1 MSDVSEGKDWCVEI
15 RKGLRIGPPA
25 TTGKGEA
32 KSEESAAKSA
42 AITKSAARVAKA
54 LNEFQ
59 KEVKAKKKAAPT
71 ADLGSFESG
80 MDAIAAGLKAAAE
93 KKDAAGVAAQ
103 EEKLTALKAE
113 LDRKILAEALES
125 LAAAKSTLSKLKAQ
139 ITSTFGGLPA
149 AIDVDFSKLDTALD
163 LESETDPVKIETA
176 AEAAGDTMAAID
188 EKARVLGGERTA
200 YLADLALI
208 EARVTGLASHT
219 AAAAVPVKA
228 LIDPIVVDLTAAK
241 ALATAHD
248 YAGAQKK
255 LVEIAGNCTT
265 AMAFA
270 NDHAHYQALLADRQT
285 RVDALTDPVPQA
297 EVQKM
302 VTDVKAKLTLA
313 KTNAAD
319 GKFGPAVKLLG
330 EVPQDCIDT
339 AWAIKKA
346 AEYAALRTDIDNK
359 IKGKEGTLEVTE
371 VGLYIPEMKRLYT
384 KSDYATTKDF
394 AKSIGILQR
403 ISALSYALYE
413 AIKIYK
419 KFKTEHLKA
428 KAKIKEL
435 KDHGGHDGV
444 PDPIARME
452 SDLVFAETKQT
463 EKKFIVAK
471 NVCINIVKIGDQALP
486 TAVAYKA
493 YIAVLK
499 DAETKIAP
507 YLGGDY
513 SEEVAIE
520 IQSVTN
526 WISWAKSK
534 ALAKDYAGAKD
545 DAEHA
550 LVHFGKVEIAY
561 RANAWVEE
569 RFIEVEPHLDDLANH
584 WDDAWAV
591 YQNVLSN
598 VGSASAVASIKP
610 FVDYGKAQAAT
621 ALAAAEAEPPNQD
634 LAVAQDK
641 LVEAIATLGK
651 AGMLLGMHGIY
662 KSLRKMADD
671 RLKAITDEDGKFTDV
686 LKAIETKIETDA
698 DGLAATC
705 DFKDAEYALDVA
717 TAWCAGTEANVKY
730 YTDYRALRNGA
741 IAAALAKLAT
751 AKGRAALDTEVAKFI
766 DDIAKAKN
774 LSERAEDKDAYEALK
789 ALEKEGA
796 VLRQKLDNY
805 DKAKKEEK
813 SSVTNKIGGIKDKP
827 IVAKEWAAI
836 KAAMVRIE
844 KCYQDRLFVE
854 VYNIAWRLYYDINAA
869 RAIVDRHA
877 AYEVERK
884 KAETALEKIR
894 AVTCPAIADDIK
906 TVELMYEKAKALA
919 DERVYKH
926 AMTQVMAVAPATVA
940 PIAIGKAQ
948 ALYLLSR
955 KAADDAITALNKD
968 FSNSG
973 AVTLQVEAQ
982 NVTLGNADAL
992 ANKKLYAEAKAL
1004 TDPIPAACAAARKLA
1019 ETQGEFDAALKKAEG
1034 GPSDSLDGLEDE
1046 IAGVTALLAKLVA
1059 RKLGG
1064 VIDNYIKQIK
1074 SKLATAEDQRKKGD
1088 AAKAREALAEAA
1100 SACVS
1105 ANTKADEHNQLDTA
1119 VKGAVK
1125 KVAAVRSK
1133 YPKPAA
1139 VKTSLDD
1146 IENYIA
1152 VAQADVDKGNFSAAL
1167 EQLHRA
1173 LEELSAV
1180 ETLGAD
1186 HEAYVAERK
1195 KIDPRVKTLAK
1206 HKCLYAAAKE
1216 YGEIRAWLVEADGK
1230 VGVGDYAE
1238 AMKFLVAA
1246 TDLCDVATLK
1256 ADMHDNQA
1264 ITDDAI
1270 KNILAKPGGD
1280 KELDKIIKGLDPQA
1294 KRKATKKALELR
1306 FDMRLEQ
1313 FSDTG
1318 SPKTK
1323 TTPKVEPTPDDDLG
1337 KKGPNILRFY
1347 DIMVKLPPRH
1357 TKGNPSLDLVQQ
1369 MGTEQDDGGSGSF
1382 SKATRKIKL
1391 TVGRANDKHAEVI
1404 CQEWELGAVDAN
1416 CKPAKG
1422 DPASTFNWTSAHEF
1436 GHTVDDSHGFMKKN
1450 GGSDAYGGWKEY
1462 GGATTEIAK
1471 AAAVEFEYDEKYI
1484 QSYLSQG
1491 AASPPDPGSVDPA
1504 VWDRRR
1510 IEAETWCDS
1519 IRVDRKIY
1527 YSASMCAKLKIG
1539 DRVYQEAYGK
1549 RWVSYLF
1556 KSRSQGVMGYQF
1568 RAPGEWFAELYAA
1581 YHTGK
1586 MNKSHPARKWLDK
1599 L

>member
-1 MSDVSEGKDWCVEI
+1 M
-15 RKGLRIGPPA
+15 
-25 TTGKGEA
+25 
-32 KSEESAAKSA
+32 
-42 AITKSAARVAKA
+42 
-54 LNEFQ
+54 
-59 KEVKAKKKAAPT
+59 
-71 ADLGSFESG
+71 
-80 MDAIAAGLKAAAE
+80 
-93 KKDAAGVAAQ
+93 
-103 EEKLTALKAE
+103 
-113 LDRKILAEALES
+113 
-125 LAAAKSTLSKLKAQ
+125 
-139 ITSTFGGLPA
+139 
-149 AIDVDFSKLDTALD
+149 
-163 LESETDPVKIETA
+163 
-176 AEAAGDTMAAID
+176 
-188 EKARVLGGERTA
+188 
-200 YLADLALI
+200 
-208 EARVTGLASHT
+208 
-219 AAAAVPVKA
+219 
-228 LIDPIVVDLTAAK
+228 
-241 ALATAHD
+241 
-248 YAGAQKK
+248 
-255 LVEIAGNCTT
+255 
-265 AMAFA
+265 
-270 NDHAHYQALLADRQT
+270 
-285 RVDALTDPVPQA
+285 
-297 EVQKM
+297 
-302 VTDVKAKLTLA
+302 
-313 KTNAAD
+313 
-319 GKFGPAVKLLG
+319 
-330 EVPQDCIDT
+330 
-339 AWAIKKA
+339 
-346 AEYAALRTDIDNK
+346 
-359 IKGKEGTLEVTE
+359 
-371 VGLYIPEMKRLYT
+371 
-384 KSDYATTKDF
+384 
-394 AKSIGILQR
+394 
-403 ISALSYALYE
+403 
-413 AIKIYK
+413 
-419 KFKTEHLKA
+419 
-428 KAKIKEL
+428 

-444 PDPIARME
+444 LEPFARME
-452 SDLVFAETKQT
+452 SDLVFAEAKQVA
-463 EKKFIVAK
+463 KAFVVAK

-499 DAETKIAP
+499 DVETKIAP
-507 YLGGDY
+507 YLGGGYKD
-513 SEEVAIE
+513 SVQNEIE
-520 IQSVTN
+520 GVKE
-526 WISWAKSK
+526 WISAAKSK
-534 ALAKDYAGAKD
+534 ALAKDYAGAKG
-545 DAEHA
+545 DAERA
-550 LVHFGKVEIAY
+550 LVYFGKVKIA
-561 RANAWVEE
+561 ADAIDWLDDC
-569 RFIEVEPHLDDLANH
+569 FGKIGPHLDDLANH
-584 WDDAWAV
+584 WDDAWAE
-591 YQNVLSN
+591 YQKVLSE
-598 VGSASAVASIKP
+598 VGSAGAVAGIKP
-610 FVDYGKAQAAT
+610 FVDDGKAKAAT
-621 ALAAAEAEPPNQD
+621 ALAAAKPPHQD
-634 LAVAQDK
+634 LAVAKENLTKAIQALGEASVLQD
-641 LVEAIATLGK
+641 
-651 AGMLLGMHGIY
+651 MHGIY

-671 RLKAITDEDGKFTDV
+671 RRKAISNEDSKFTGA
-686 LKAIETKIETDA
+686 LNAIKTKIETDA
-698 DGLAATC
+698 DGHAANC
-705 DFKDAEYALDVA
+705 KFGDAEYALDEA
-717 TAWCAGTEANVKY
+717 TAWCAETEANVKL
-730 YTDYRALRNGA
+730 YTDYKALRNGA
-741 IAAALAKLAT
+741 IKAALVKLDT
-751 AKGRAALDTEVAKFI
+751 AKGRAALDTEVPKFI
-766 DDIAKAKN
+766 GDVAAADTLRDGKKY
-774 LSERAEDKDAYEALK
+774 KDAYEALK

-796 VLRQKLDNY
+796 VLGQKLDNY
-805 DKAKKEEK
+805 KKAKKEEK
-813 SSVTNKIGGIKDKP
+813 SAVTDRIGGIKDKP

-836 KAAMVRIE
+836 KAAMVKIE

-869 RAIVDRHA
+869 RAIVDRNA

-906 TVELMYEKAKALA
+906 TVELMYKKATALA

-948 ALYLLSR
+948 ALYVLSR

-968 FSNSG
+968 FSDSD
-973 AVTLQVEAQ
+973 AATLQVEAQ

-992 ANKKLYAEAKAL
+992 AKRKLFTEAKAL

-1019 ETQGEFDAALKKAEG
+1019 ETQGEFDAALKKAKG

-1046 IAGVTALLAKLVA
+1046 IAGVTALLARLVA

-1064 VIDNYIKQIK
+1064 VIGDDIKRIE

-1100 SACVS
+1100 NACAT

-1119 VKGAVK
+1119 LKGAVK

-1133 YPKPAA
+1133 YPKPAT

-1152 VAQADVDKGNFSAAL
+1152 VAQADADKGHFSSAL
-1167 EQLHRA
+1167 QQLHSA

-1206 HKCLYAAAKE
+1206 HKCLYAVAKE
-1216 YGEIRAWLVEADGK
+1216 FGEIRTGLVEADGK
-1230 VGVGDYAE
+1230 VAARDYAE
-1238 AMKFLVAA
+1238 AMKLLAAA
-1246 TDLCDVATLK
+1246 TDLCDVAALK
-1256 ADMHDNQA
+1256 ADMHNNQA

-1280 KELDKIIKGLDPQA
+1280 KELDEIIKGLDPQA

-1313 FSDTG
+1313 FSDEAG
-1318 SPKTK
+1318 STA
-1323 TTPKVEPTPDDDLG
+1323 DDDLG

-1369 MGTEQDDGGSGSF
+1369 MGTEQDAAGSGAF
-1382 SKATRKIKL
+1382 SRATRRIKL

-1404 CQEWELGAVDAN
+1404 CQEWQLGAVDAN
-1416 CKPAKG
+1416 CKPEGG
-1422 DPASTFNWTSAHEF
+1422 DPASTFSWTSAHEF

-1471 AAAVEFEYDEKYI
+1471 AAAVEFKYDEKYI